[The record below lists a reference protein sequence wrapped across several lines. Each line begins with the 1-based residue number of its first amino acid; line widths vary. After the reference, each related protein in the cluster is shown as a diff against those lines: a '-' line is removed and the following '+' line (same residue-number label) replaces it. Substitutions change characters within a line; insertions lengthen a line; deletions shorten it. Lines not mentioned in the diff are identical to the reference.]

1 MFVAL
6 AGAAFASS
14 IPTVSVVYNGTHGPQ
29 VSDPNGIAVT
39 PYEVAINGV
48 IQVVTCYDVLDDV
61 SRQDSWE
68 AYEYSLD
75 DAISQGMFSTGFS
88 DPTTGYKS
96 IGWLSAQTY
105 SGQSEEIGL
114 QYAIW
119 SVFGDN
125 AHFQYLLANL
135 TTAEQDAYNDF
146 KGDLHN
152 EVVGNFANFDFSHTI
167 FLEPT
172 TGAAGASG
180 TKQAMVFAVTPGGGN
195 QTSTPEPGTMV
206 MIGSGLLCLLSSI
219 GFKKFARKQS

>member
-1 MFVAL
+1 
-6 AGAAFASS
+6 
-14 IPTVSVVYNGTHGPQ
+14 
-29 VSDPNGIAVT
+29 
-39 PYEVAINGV
+39 
-48 IQVVTCYDVLDDV
+48 YDVLDDV

-75 DAISQGMFSTGFS
+75 DAISQGMFSTGFG

-152 EVVGNFANFDFSHTI
+152 AISAIPFS
-167 FLEPT
+167 LNRRPAPRAQAEP
-172 TGAAGASG
+172 SRPWSL
-180 TKQAMVFAVTPGGGN
+180 QSRRAVAIRPALRN
-195 QTSTPEPGTMV
+195 RE
-206 MIGSGLLCLLSSI
+206 
-219 GFKKFARKQS
+219 RW